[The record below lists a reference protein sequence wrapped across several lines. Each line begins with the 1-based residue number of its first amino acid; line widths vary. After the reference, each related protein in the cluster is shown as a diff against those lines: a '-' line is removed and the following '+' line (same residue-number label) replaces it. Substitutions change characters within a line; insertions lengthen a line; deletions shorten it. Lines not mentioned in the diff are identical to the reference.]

1 MLRGVIGE
9 QAISSQT
16 TIVAGQARQA
26 TRFGGLDGLRAIAAL
41 SIVVHHVGFDSG
53 STFRQPMMP
62 FLGRADVGVP
72 IFFVLSGFLLY
83 RPFVARLLDGGTAP
97 ASREFLAKRFVRVF
111 PAYWVALTLML
122 ILGGIAVRGP
132 VGYFFSFT
140 LLHVYHP
147 SRGISGITQSW
158 SLATE
163 IGFYLILPFW
173 HRMTVR
179 LSKRRSDDHR
189 AVVALLAIGL
199 LYVSSLLFRTLVGLT
214 RPSFAKITPQW
225 FVAQCD
231 IFALGMVLAV
241 GHAWSQRNPRVAE
254 FTHGLS
260 QRVGLWY
267 LGALGAFWFAAT
279 QLELSVGLETST
291 VSHEMIRQFFYGII
305 GVALVLPMAW
315 GGGLPSR
322 IGRLLNS
329 ALMTF
334 LGTISYG
341 IYLWH
346 QFVFIKIR
354 KLFGWPVFDGHFWPL
369 LAGAVFGSTA
379 IAALSHRFIEQPLSR
394 LVSRRLRAVDVPGV

>member
-1 MLRGVIGE
+1 VIGE
-9 QAISSQT
+9 EVVSSEKVSVADQT
-16 TIVAGQARQA
+16 RRA
-26 TRFGGLDGLRAIAAL
+26 TRFGGLDGLRAVAAL

-53 STFRQPMMP
+53 STFREPMMP
-62 FLGRADVGVP
+62 YLGRADVGVP

-83 RPFVARLLDGGTAP
+83 RPFVARLLDAGTTPVA
-97 ASREFLAKRFVRVF
+97 REFWVKRFVRVF

-122 ILGGIAVRGP
+122 LLGGIAVRGP

-140 LLHVYHP
+140 LLHIYHP

-163 IGFYLILPFW
+163 IAFYLMLPFW
-173 HRMTVR
+173 HRLTVR
-179 LSKRRSDDHR
+179 LARGRSTDQR
-189 AVVALLAIGL
+189 AMVALAATAV
-199 LYVSSLLFRTLVGLT
+199 LYGSSVLFRTLIGLT
-214 RPSFAKITPQW
+214 KPSFAKITPQW
-225 FVAQCD
+225 FVAQSD
-231 IFALGMVLAV
+231 IFALGMMLAV
-241 GHAWSQRNPRVAE
+241 GYEWSQHNPRVAE
-254 FTHGLS
+254 LTGGLS
-260 QRVGLWY
+260 RRVGLWY
-267 LGALGAFWFAAT
+267 LGALGAFWFTAT

-291 VSHEMIRQFFYGII
+291 VSHEMIRQFFYGVI
-305 GVALVLPMAW
+305 GLSLVLPMAW

-329 ALMTF
+329 TLLTF

-369 LAGAVFGSTA
+369 LAGAVLGSTA
-379 IAALSHRFIEQPLSR
+379 IAAVSHRFIEQPLSR
-394 LVSRRLRAVDVPGV
+394 RVSRRLRPVVAST